1 MTYMPPPHPKA
12 IAAAV
17 QQLRESMAFREE
29 VRTTEAK
36 FMPASFLEDD
46 SSVTISY
53 IALEDLREML
63 RVIEAEEAA
72 RAAAEESLRPRM
84 GVAKGRFEVSE
95 SIDAENASIAKAFEG
110 EEPTFLELP
119 DGEFVEVPPIICV
132 RTPR

>member
-12 IAAAV
+12 VMAAMER
-17 QQLRESMAFREE
+17 LRESMALREE

-72 RAAAEESLRPRM
+72 RAAAKEAFRPRM
-84 GVAKGRFEVSE
+84 GVAKGRFEVPE

-110 EEPTFLELP
+110 EEPAFLELP
-119 DGEFVEVPPIICV
+119 DGEFVDVPPIICV
-132 RTPR
+132 WTR